1 MKQQSGSSSLSAL
14 KLKSF
19 SSLVKWWARIIH
31 VTWKVTCLYG
41 IFTGCV
47 WMHAHIPENHWQCEC
62 SKSEWSGNK
71 CRNTL
76 PVYFPESLCERGFRE
91 TTSVQEN
98 VVLANIKALDLCVC
112 GCMYTHAITLTHTHI
127 YSYKLLWELPTLSR
141 GNSYVFYEVANLYEF
156 VWPHS
161 YDLVQFV

>member
-1 MKQQSGSSSLSAL
+1 MVSAHYTRHMKGHVSL
-14 KLKSF
+14 
-19 SSLVKWWARIIH
+19 RD
-31 VTWKVTCLYG
+31 LYG
-41 IFTGCV
+41 LCVNARTYSRKSLAV
-47 WMHAHIPENHWQCEC
+47 WMQQIW
-62 SKSEWSGNK
+62 WSGNK

-127 YSYKLLWELPTLSR
+127 YSYKLCENYQTLSR

>member
-1 MKQQSGSSSLSAL
+1 MKQQSGSSSLSAAEAEIIL
-14 KLKSF
+14 QF
-19 SSLVKWWARIIH
+19 SEWWARIIH
-31 VTWKVTCLYG
+31 VTWKVTLSYG

-62 SKSEWSGNK
+62 SKSDDPGNK

-98 VVLANIKALDLCVC
+98 VVLANIKALTCACVDAC
-112 GCMYTHAITLTHTHI
+112 ILTLSHSPHTHLFI
-127 YSYKLLWELPTLSR
+127 QTIVRITKRLSR